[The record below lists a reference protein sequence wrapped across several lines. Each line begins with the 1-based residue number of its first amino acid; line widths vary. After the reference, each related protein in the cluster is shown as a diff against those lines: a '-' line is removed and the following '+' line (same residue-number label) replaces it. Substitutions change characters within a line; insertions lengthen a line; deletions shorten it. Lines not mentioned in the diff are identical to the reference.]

1 MIKFYVTDENANRR
15 EFARYDNGKWSGNSR
30 AVLVILEHKEWP
42 QLGDRTFDKNNPE
55 DYDMLPELFIIDI
68 VIETEEEDDWMKSLP
83 GYEDEVK
90 IHERLGRKLK
100 REDND

>member
-1 MIKFYVTDENANRR
+1 M
-15 EFARYDNGKWSGNSR
+15 
-30 AVLVILEHKEWP
+30 P
-42 QLGDRTFDKNNPE
+42 DKKRVVKDKPV
-55 DYDMLPELFIIDI
+55 IDI

>member
-55 DYDMLPELFIIDI
+55 DYDMLPELFNGSYMWAEK
-68 VIETEEEDDWMKSLP
+68 VVNVRSP
-83 GYEDEVK
+83 
-90 IHERLGRKLK
+90 
-100 REDND
+100 NA